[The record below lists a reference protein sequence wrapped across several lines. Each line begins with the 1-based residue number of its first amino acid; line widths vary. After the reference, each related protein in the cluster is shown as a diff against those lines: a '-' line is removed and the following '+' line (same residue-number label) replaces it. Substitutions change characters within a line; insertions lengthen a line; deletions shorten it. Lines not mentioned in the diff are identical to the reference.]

1 MSELSTKEV
10 KSVTTKPKTVPVV
23 ILVKEDLELITAPG
37 HASIRP
43 ILDEEVEWYAAGL
56 KAKLTVRFDKGDGSP
71 FLETAFEIGRG
82 GTRSGPALVDNGVF
96 RYSIT
101 AVLEG
106 GQELRIDPEVE
117 VDGGSRTDPNQSP
130 DG

>member
-1 MSELSTKEV
+1 MSEQSTKEV
-10 KSVTTKPKTVPVV
+10 KPVTTKLKAVPVV

-37 HASIRP
+37 RAVVRP
-43 ILDEEVEWYAAGL
+43 IQDEEVEWYAAGV

-82 GTRSGPALVDNGVF
+82 GTRSGPALVDSGVF

-106 GQELRIDPEVE
+106 GKELSIDPEVE
-117 VDGGSRTDPNQSP
+117 VDGGGRTDPNQYP